1 MKAGICWCIK
11 LLAGVQVLSFM
22 ERRRSET
29 AEKLR
34 QERQA
39 QRAPV
44 QRRLSAR
51 QLKAAE
57 DRQQVQTPSQC
68 RMRPFASVHHLAVML
83 TCRWITSAAPACKSS
98 SDWC

>member
-1 MKAGICWCIK
+1 M
-11 LLAGVQVLSFM
+11 QVLSFM

-44 QRRLSAR
+44 ERRLSAR

-68 RMRPFASVHHLAVML
+68 GIRSCTSVNHLGMIQL
-83 TCRWITSAAPACKSS
+83 TCRCLPSSAAPA
-98 SDWC
+98 

>member
-1 MKAGICWCIK
+1 MLG
-11 LLAGVQVLSFM
+11 GVQVLNFM

-44 QRRLSAR
+44 ERRLSAR

-57 DRQQVQTPSQC
+57 DRQQVRTPSQC
-68 RMRPFASVHHLAVML
+68 RMRPCVSVHPLEVML
-83 TCRWITSAAPACKSS
+83 TCRCLSSAAHS
-98 SDWC
+98 